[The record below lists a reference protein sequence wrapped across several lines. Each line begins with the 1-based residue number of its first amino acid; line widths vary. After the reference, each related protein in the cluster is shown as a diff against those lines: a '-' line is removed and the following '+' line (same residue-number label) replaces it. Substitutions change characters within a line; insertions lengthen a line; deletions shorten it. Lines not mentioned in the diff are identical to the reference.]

1 MPAPHA
7 PTVTMSRRQIVPA
20 KAPLGAYAPSSGA
33 GSWPWILAA
42 AILAALG
49 GWLLSR
55 WLGERAPIVVGILHS
70 RSGPT
75 APQERPLVD
84 AEVLAIEEINRNGG
98 LLGRQLR
105 WVIVDGGTDGTTF
118 ARHAERLIR
127 DERADVI
134 VGCWSMASRRAV
146 VPVVEANNHLLVHPG
161 RHEGFE
167 ESANVVSIGPLPN
180 QQIAPA
186 VAWCREA
193 MSARRFFLVGTDD
206 AWSRAA
212 GAFLGDQLSA
222 IGATLVGEEYLPSGT
237 LDVAPGIEGITAAN
251 PDVVFS
257 LLGGEAS
264 AALLRQLR
272 ESGVRPADVPV
283 MMFGIGEDELRAIPR
298 EDVSGNY
305 VVSGHFPGGDRASSQ
320 SFFAAFRARYGND
333 RPTSEQAMA
342 AYEAVRLWA
351 DAVREAGTANVGTVR
366 STIDHQTLPSAEG
379 VIAIDPESR
388 HAWRNLAVGRVRGDG
403 QVETL
408 WSTRG
413 PTRPTPFPSTRSH
426 GEWTK
431 FLALVQRE
439 KAARR
444 AVTAPEPR
452 PGATP

>member
-1 MPAPHA
+1 
-7 PTVTMSRRQIVPA
+7 MSRRQIVPA
-20 KAPLGAYAPSSGA
+20 KATLGASPPSSGA

-42 AILAALG
+42 TILAVLV

-55 WLGERAPIVVGILHS
+55 WLGERPPIVVGILHS

-84 AEVLAIEEINRNGG
+84 AEVLAIEEINRGGG
-98 LLGRQLR
+98 LLGRKLR
-105 WVIVDGGTDGTTF
+105 WVIADGGTDGSTF

-127 DERADVI
+127 DERADVL

-146 VPVVEANNHLLVHPG
+146 VPVVEANDHLLVHPS

-222 IGATLVGEEYLPSGT
+222 IGAALVGEEYLPSGT
-237 LDVAPGIEGITAAN
+237 LDVAPGIEGIAAAN

-257 LLGGEAS
+257 LLGGDAS

-272 ESGVRPADVPV
+272 EAGVRPADVPV
-283 MMFGIGEDELRAIPR
+283 MMFGVGEDDLRAIPK
-298 EDVSGNY
+298 EDVTGQY
-305 VVSGHFPGGDRASSQ
+305 VVSGHFPGGDRPSAH
-320 SFFAAFRARYGND
+320 SFVADFRARYGND
-333 RPTSEQAMA
+333 RPTSDQAMA

-388 HAWRNLAVGRVRGDG
+388 HAWRSLAVGRVRGDG

-413 PTRPTPFPSTRSH
+413 PTRPTPFPTTRSH
-426 GEWTK
+426 GEWKK
-431 FLALVQRE
+431 FLAIVQRE